1 MACRTLGWTLVACVG
16 LLHRI
21 DAAPT
26 AKSVQKKQQ
35 EEAFDLSTCTA
46 LGVEVAPNCAAQW
59 PRHEEPRIVLT
70 ALVKDTV
77 PADLVRQI
85 EYHLLL
91 GVDAAIIFDNSCP
104 DESEEDTLEAALAPY
119 AELGIVVLRTGS
131 A

>member
-1 MACRTLGWTLVACVG
+1 MALRRTLGWTLVACAG
-16 LLHRI
+16 LLHRV
-21 DAAPT
+21 DAAT
-26 AKSVQKKQQ
+26 TTKQVQKRAQ
-35 EEAFDLSTCTA
+35 EEALDLSMCTE
-46 LGVEVAPNCAAQW
+46 LGVESAPNCAQHW

-104 DESEEDTLEAALAPY
+104 DDS
-119 AELGIVVLRTGS
+119 
-131 A
+131 